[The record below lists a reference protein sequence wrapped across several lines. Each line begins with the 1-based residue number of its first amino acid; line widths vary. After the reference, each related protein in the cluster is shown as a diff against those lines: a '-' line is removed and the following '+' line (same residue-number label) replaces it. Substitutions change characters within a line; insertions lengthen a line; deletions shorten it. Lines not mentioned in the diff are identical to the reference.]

1 MVGRPS
7 RAFSLPNATYLIHLW
22 GEKNTP
28 LGVITLG
35 LRQAHLMRR
44 WLTLATRLRP
54 SALPSYRRIRD
65 CYQGLQ
71 CLIIQC
77 IMATYGKTDPYLP
90 GQSQESKSVGS
101 PCPSLGS
108 RPQLPAQRSC
118 GPVSVCT

>member
-65 CYQGLQ
+65 S
-71 CLIIQC
+71 
-77 IMATYGKTDPYLP
+77 YLP
-90 GQSQESKSVGS
+90 LTANFTVNFGGVYDFGSIGLANGVPALNPVQAYGVGI
-101 PCPSLGS
+101 P
-108 RPQLPAQRSC
+108 
-118 GPVSVCT
+118 